1 MSAKSGQKTVAA
13 AGTAE
18 VLGEGQI
25 HGALM
30 VKGLNGNAGDV
41 YIGCDGAA
49 DVTNANGLELAAGD
63 VVIFDHVSNL
73 SALWLDVDNNGE
85 GVSWIMLNQ

>member
-13 AGTAE
+13 TGTAE
-18 VLGEGQI
+18 VLGAGQV

-30 VKGLNGNAGDV
+30 IKGLIGNAGNA
-41 YIGCDGAA
+41 YIGNDGAG
-49 DVTNANGLELAAGD
+49 DVSSANGLELAAGD

-73 SALWLDVDNNGE
+73 SALFVDVDNNGE